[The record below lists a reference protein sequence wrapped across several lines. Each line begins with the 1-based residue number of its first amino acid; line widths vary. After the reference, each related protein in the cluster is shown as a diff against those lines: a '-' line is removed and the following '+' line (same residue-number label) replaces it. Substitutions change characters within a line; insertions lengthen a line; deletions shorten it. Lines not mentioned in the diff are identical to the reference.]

1 MIFTN
6 ISNPNNF
13 QLQRRKE
20 RIMNFADMT
29 KEQHREISRKGAARS
44 IEVRRARKNLKEAL
58 LDILVKPTKNVSN
71 LDILDDLGLPKDIQS
86 SMLVGLLRRA
96 EKGDT
101 KAIELTARLIGE
113 YVEQTELNSSI
124 KIEDFFKDHELKP

>member
-1 MIFTN
+1 
-6 ISNPNNF
+6 
-13 QLQRRKE
+13 
-20 RIMNFADMT
+20 MNFNDLS
-29 KEQHREISRKGAARS
+29 KEEHIRLSKKGAARS
-44 IEVRRARKNLKEAL
+44 VEVRRARKNLKEAL

-86 SMLVGLLRRA
+86 SMLVGLLKRA